1 MERDIHNDKLF
12 KEDRDKVL
20 EEVSYLNHPDFDRLR
35 SGIWM
40 NCFTDEFGQA
50 LMRCED
56 LCFRLNN
63 TLPSKREERAAIA
76 RDIFGSIGSRFV
88 LHSPF
93 HCDFGFNI
101 HVGENFV
108 GNFNLTILDE
118 AEVRIGDNV
127 FIGPNSTLCTIIHAY
142 DPEQRNAG
150 IMCSKPITI
159 HNNVW
164 LASNVVVLPGV
175 TIGEGAIVGAGS
187 VVTKDVPPGVI
198 VAGNPA
204 RIIKKVKENGTSI

>member
-1 MERDIHNDKLF
+1 MDFYLNQISQQEDESAVDISF
-12 KEDRDKVL
+12 F
-20 EEVSYLNHPDFDRLR
+20 NHPDFDRLR
-35 SGIWM
+35 SGVWM
-40 NCFTDEFGQA
+40 NCFTEEFGRA
-50 LMRCED
+50 LIRCED

-63 TLPSKREERAAIA
+63 TLPSKREERSAIV
-76 RDIFGSIGSRFV
+76 REIFGSIGSKFV

-101 HVGENFV
+101 HIGENFV

-118 AEVRIGDNV
+118 SDVRIGDNV
-127 FIGPNSTLCTIIHAY
+127 FIGPNTTLCTIIHAY
-142 DPEQRNAG
+142 DSEQRNAG

-175 TIGEGAIVGAGS
+175 TIGEGSIVGAGS
-187 VVTKDVPPGVI
+187 VVTKDVEPGVI

-204 RIIKKVKENGTSI
+204 RFIKNVKL